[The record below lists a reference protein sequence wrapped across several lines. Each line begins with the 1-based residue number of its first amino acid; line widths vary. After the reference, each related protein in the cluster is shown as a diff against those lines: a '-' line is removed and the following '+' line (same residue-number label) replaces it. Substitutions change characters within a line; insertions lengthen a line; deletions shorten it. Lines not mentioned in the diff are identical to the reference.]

1 MKNKHLNGNKKKK
14 VVVGLSGGVD
24 SAVAVIL
31 LQEAGYEVEGM
42 FMRNWDS
49 SLNNDVLGNPHT
61 MDDVCPQ
68 EVDYMDALK
77 TAEQLGIKLHRID
90 FVAEYWDKVFSYFL
104 DEYKNYR
111 TPNPDIL
118 CNKEIKFRC
127 FLDKA
132 MEMGFDY
139 IAMGHYARITHE
151 GKPKLYKGIDNNKDQ
166 TYFLSQLS
174 LEQLDKAL
182 FPIGDLTK
190 PQVREI
196 ALKHNLVIA
205 KKKDSTGV
213 CFIGERNFKKFLENY
228 LPAQVGNMETLD
240 GKVVGKH
247 DGLMYYTIGQRH
259 GLFLGGEG
267 DAWYVLGKDVARNV
281 LLVGRGEDA
290 NYLNSNRCIVSR
302 VNWIGEEF
310 SKDVDNY
317 LDVSVKFR
325 YRSQDIKAKIHWLDE
340 NRLEIL
346 YPDMF
351 RSVTPGQAA
360 VFYQGDRLVG
370 GATIDEV
377 YMDLEKRRY

>member
-1 MKNKHLNGNKKKK
+1 MEKKPR

-24 SAVAVIL
+24 SAVSVIK

-49 SLNNDVLGNPHT
+49 SLNNDILGNPHT

-68 EVDYMDALK
+68 EVDYMDALD
-77 TAEQLGIKLHRID
+77 TAKSLGIKLHRID
-90 FVAEYWDKVFSYFL
+90 FVDEYWSKVFEYFL
-104 DEYKNYR
+104 SEYKKFR

-151 GKPKLYKGIDNNKDQ
+151 NGKTIVYKGFDKNKDQ

-174 LEQLDKAL
+174 LEQLEKAL
-182 FPIGDLTK
+182 FPIGDITK
-190 PQVREI
+190 KEVREI
-196 ALKHNLVIA
+196 ALAHNLKIA

-228 LPAQVGNMETLD
+228 LPAQPGDMELLD
-240 GKVVGKH
+240 GTKVGRH

-259 GLFLGGEG
+259 GLALGGEG
-267 DAWYVLGKDVARNV
+267 EAWYVLGKDVSRNV
-281 LLVGRGEDA
+281 LLVGRGSDQE
-290 NYLNSNRCIVSR
+290 YLYSNRCLVSGI
-302 VNWIGEEF
+302 NWIGEEF
-310 SKDVDNY
+310 NHDPNNY
-317 LDVSVKFR
+317 LDIAVKFR
-325 YRSQDIKAKIHWLDE
+325 YRSNDVKCRIHYISDDVI
-340 NRLEIL
+340 EIF
-346 YPDMF
+346 YPDKF
-351 RSVTPGQAA
+351 KSVTPGQAA
-360 VFYQGDRLVG
+360 VFYDGERLLG

-377 YMDLEKRRY
+377 FMDDMKRRY